1 MAGGSLN
8 LASSRGTGEDIININ
23 PEITFFKKVYKRH
36 TNFGIETREV
46 SSNNSNINFG
56 SNITYTIDSYGS
68 LISNMHAE
76 FTLPSLFIDTGDNHY
91 RKNIQGA
98 ANKEVTIDNNDTGK
112 TGFRIKIVSGTG
124 FGQVRELVRHLGTPD
139 GKYEINTNWVTNP
152 DTNSLY
158 VLESADSQKCRYLY
172 YVNSVGHATIDTIE
186 LNIKNTT
193 IDKHNSL
200 WLDIWNELTDSNRK
214 EWSLIGKHDADRST
228 LESSTFKQG
237 VTAFSD
243 KLRLYVP
250 LKFYFNRNPGLA
262 FPIFLLDDNSVKINI
277 KLNSKLSIVK
287 FLVENGT
294 DNITLDYLNVSN
306 FKFYTTYVFLDQD
319 EENRIK
325 RNLPSEYLIETL
337 IINESMTNQNI
348 SKIDNIS
355 NPMKEMIWV
364 FRNNKRL
371 TTYSGNGNYPN
382 AISNTQISN
391 QNTDEFSND
400 IFNYSFHR
408 INENLGYGSR
418 DPISKV
424 KILISNNTRVEETDA
439 SFFRT
444 IQPYNHHSNVP
455 GGINSIEKKKY
466 IYVYSFALNPE
477 EYQPS
482 GSFNF
487 SKLDDYLTLDLKS
500 VSDDGQTQITG
511 VPNNYRMDLFFVV
524 YKYLSVGENS
534 ITLQDVPFTQAGSTG
549 SSILGTRAGKA
560 ATEKD
565 GPITKEEKEQLAEK
579 QVADAKVEEA
589 KKIEREIRYIKK
601 PHVHGHHTKRRWGGL
616 QDDYFKEI

>member
-36 TNFGIETREV
+36 TNFGIETREI
-46 SSNNSNINFG
+46 SSNNANIDFG
-56 SNITYTIDSYGS
+56 SNITFNIDSYGS
-68 LISNMHAE
+68 LISNMHVE

-91 RKNIQGA
+91 RKQIQNVA
-98 ANKEVTIDNNDTGK
+98 EKQVTIDNNDTSK
-112 TGFRIKIVSGTG
+112 IGFRIKIVSGTG
-124 FGQVRELVRHLGTPD
+124 FGQVRELSKHLGTPN
-139 GKYEINTNWVTNP
+139 GKYEINTKWDTNP

-172 YVNSVGHATIDTIE
+172 YVNSVGHASIDTIE

-200 WLDIWNELTDSNRK
+200 WLDIWNELTDTNRK

-250 LKFYFNRNPGLA
+250 LKFYFNRNAGLA
-262 FPIFLLDDNSVKINI
+262 FPIFLLDDNSVKINVR
-277 KLNSKLSIVK
+277 LNSKLSVVK
-287 FLVENGT
+287 FLVKNGT
-294 DNITLDYLNVSN
+294 DNITLDYLNISN

-319 EENRIK
+319 EETRIK

-337 IINESMTNQNI
+337 IINESVSTQNL
-348 SKIDNIS
+348 SRIDNIS

-371 TTYSGNGNYPN
+371 TNYSGGTTNYPE
-382 AISNTQISN
+382 AISNTQISSSFN
-391 QNTDEFSND
+391 DEKTND

-408 INENLGYGSR
+408 INEDLGYGSR

-487 SKLDDYLTLDLKS
+487 SKLDDTLSIELKS
-500 VSDDGQTQITG
+500 VSDDGQTQTSG
-511 VPNNYRMDLFFVV
+511 VPANYRMDLFFVV

-549 SSILGTRAGKA
+549 GISGLSVGGSDDS
-560 ATEKD
+560 E
-565 GPITKEEKEQLAEK
+565 PESKEEKEQKTEK

-589 KKIEREIRYIKK
+589 KAIEREIRYIKK
-601 PHVHGHHTKRRWGGL
+601 PHIHGHHTKRRWGGL

>member
-1 MAGGSLN
+1 MAGGSLS

-36 TNFGIETREV
+36 TNFGIETKEI
-46 SSNNSNINFG
+46 SSNNSNIDFG
-56 SNITYTIDSYGS
+56 SNITYNIDSYGS
-68 LISNMHAE
+68 LLSNMHLE

-91 RKNIQGA
+91 RKQIQADAG
-98 ANKEVTIDNNDTGK
+98 NRNVTIDNNDTGK

-124 FGQVRELVRHLGTPD
+124 FGQVRELGKPKGTD
-139 GKYEINTNWVTNP
+139 GKYRIKTQWNTPPKT
-152 DTNSLY
+152 DSLY

-172 YVNSVGHATIDTIE
+172 YVNSVGHAVLDTVE

-200 WLDIWNELTDSNRK
+200 WLDIWNELTDTNRK
-214 EWSLIGKHDADRST
+214 EWSLIGKHDADKST

-237 VTAFSD
+237 VTSFSD

-262 FPIFLLDDNSVKINI
+262 FPIFLLDDNSVKIKI

-294 DNITLDYLNVSN
+294 DNINLDYLNISN

-337 IINESMTNQNI
+337 IINESMTTQNL

-391 QNTDEFSND
+391 SNEDEFSND

-424 KILISNNTRVEETDA
+424 KILISNNTRVDETDS

-466 IYVYSFALNPE
+466 IYVYSFSLNPE

-482 GSFNF
+482 GTFNF
-487 SKLDDYLTLDLKS
+487 SKLDDYLTIELTS
-500 VSDDGQTQITG
+500 VRNDGQTRSSG
-511 VPNNYRMDLFFVV
+511 VPENYRMDLFFVV

-534 ITLQDVPFTQAGSTG
+534 ISLQDVPFAQAGSTG
-549 SSILGTRAGKA
+549 NNLGTRTAGKA
-560 ATEKD
+560 SKEPETE
-565 GPITKEEKEQLAEK
+565 EEKEQKVER

-589 KKIEREIRYIKK
+589 KQIEREIRYIKK

-616 QDDYFKEI
+616 QDEYLK

>member
-36 TNFGIETREV
+36 TNFGIETKEI
-46 SSNNSNINFG
+46 SSNNSNIDFG
-56 SNITYTIDSYGS
+56 SNITYNIDSYGS
-68 LISNMHAE
+68 LLSNMHFE
-76 FTLPSLFIDTGDNHY
+76 FTLPSLFVDTGDGHY
-91 RKNIQGA
+91 RKKIKA
-98 ANKEVTIDNNDTGK
+98 ADVSNVTIDTTVNNSNK
-112 TGFRIKIVSGTG
+112 TNSSLKIVSGTG
-124 FGQVRELVRHLGTPD
+124 FGQVRKLRKHLGN
-139 GKYEINTNWVTNP
+139 GKYEINPIWDPTP

-158 VLESADSQKCRYLY
+158 VLESDDSQKCKYLY
-172 YVNSVGHATIDTIE
+172 YANSVGHAVFDTVE

-200 WLDIWNELTDSNRK
+200 WLDIWNELTDTNRK
-214 EWSLIGKHDADRST
+214 EWSLIGKHDADIST
-228 LESSTFKQG
+228 LEDSTFKQG
-237 VTAFSD
+237 VSSFSD

-262 FPIFLLDDNSVKINI
+262 FPIFLLDDNSVKIKI

-287 FLVENGT
+287 FVLKKPTVKKDIPLG
-294 DNITLDYLNVSN
+294 YLNISN

-337 IINESMTNQNI
+337 IINESMTTQNL

-371 TTYSGNGNYPN
+371 TTYSGGKDNYPN
-382 AISNTQISN
+382 AISNKQISN
-391 QNTDEFSND
+391 LNTDEFSND

-424 KILISNNTRVEETDA
+424 KILISNNTRVDETDA

-466 IYVYSFALNPE
+466 IYVYSFSLNPE

-482 GSFNF
+482 GTFNF
-487 SKLDDYLTLDLKS
+487 SKLDDYLTIELTS
-500 VSDDGQTQITG
+500 VSDDGEEPKSG
-511 VPNNYRMDLFFVV
+511 VPENYRMDLFFVV

-534 ITLQDVPFTQAGSTG
+534 ISLQDVPFAQAGSTG
-549 SSILGTRAGKA
+549 SNLGTRAGKA
-560 ATEKD
+560 STE
-565 GPITKEEKEQLAEK
+565 PETEEEKEQKVES

-616 QDDYFKEI
+616 QDEYLNEK